1 MSWSEVLIE
10 TPYIDE
16 RQCPNHRDSDI
27 DVCQYVGHTRVMSRS
42 PALPLLDAVCCAPLV
57 RQPLTAAAAT
67 DLVRTLKAIADPARL
82 RLLSMIAVHE
92 GGEACVC
99 DLTEPLGLSQPTVSH
114 HLKVLADAGLLTRDK
129 RGVWA
134 YFTLVPG
141 ALDSLAA
148 VLSTQGIN
156 ETDTQAV

>member
-1 MSWSEVLIE
+1 MSHHGG
-10 TPYIDE
+10 P
-16 RQCPNHRDSDI
+16 DI
-27 DVCQYVGHTRVMSRS
+27 DVCQYVGHTGFMTRS
-42 PALPLLDAVCCAPLV
+42 ATLPLVDVACCVPLV

-67 DLVRTLKAIADPARL
+67 DLARTLKAIADPARL
-82 RLLSMIAVHE
+82 RLLSMIAAHE

-114 HLKVLADAGLLTRDK
+114 HLKVLVDAGLLTRDK

-141 ALDSLAA
+141 ALDSLAD
-148 VLSTQGIN
+148 VLSSRG
-156 ETDTQAV
+156 AVPAAV